1 MAPVD
6 LQARAARARSAL
18 AGRAMTARLPDVA
31 RTEASPMPL
40 PLDGVGMRGIELPVW
55 PDECGVRHPVHARA
69 DVEVDLPDPRVKGIH
84 MSRLY
89 RLLCDSAESERL
101 GTASLEKLLR
111 AMVGSHADCGS
122 ARARLVLSF
131 ELLCKRPALVTP
143 GLHGW
148 NAYPVRLEAAWRDGR
163 FTLDA
168 QVRVTYAS
176 TCPCSAA
183 LSRQLVAD
191 AFEARFAAHA
201 TVATADALAW
211 LQDHATLATPHSQRS
226 IADIQVRLP
235 AGPPDLGLLR
245 LIDQAEAALGTP
257 VQAAVKRADEQ
268 AFARLN
274 GQNLMYVEDAAR
286 KLQAALAGSFAVTRI
301 DVRHLESLH
310 PHDAFARVSNAFAGE
325 VRP

>member
-1 MAPVD
+1 MTGSIP
-6 LQARAARARSAL
+6 S
-18 AGRAMTARLPDVA
+18 MTARLPDIA
-31 RTEASPMPL
+31 STESSLVPY
-40 PLDGVGMRGIELPVW
+40 PLDGVGMRSLELPVW
-55 PDECGVRHPVHARA
+55 PDEAGVRHPVHARA

-89 RLLCDSAESERL
+89 RLLCDSAENEKL
-101 GTASLEKLLR
+101 GAASLEKLLR
-111 AMVGSHADCGS
+111 AMVASHADCGS
-122 ARARLVLSF
+122 ARARLMLSF

-148 NAYPVRLEAAWRDGR
+148 NAYPVRLEALWHDGK

-183 LSRQLVAD
+183 LSRQLIAD
-191 AFEARFAAHA
+191 AFDARFATHE
-201 TVATADALAW
+201 TVATAHVMAW
-211 LQDHATLATPHSQRS
+211 LQDNATLATPHSQRS

-235 AGPPDLGLLR
+235 RNPPDLGLLR
-245 LIDQAEAALGTP
+245 LIDLAEAALGTP
-257 VQAAVKRADEQ
+257 AQAAVKRADEQ

-286 KLQAALAGSFAVTRI
+286 RLQAALAGSFAVARI

-310 PHDAFARVSNAFAGE
+310 PHDAFARVSNASAGK
-325 VRP
+325 VFP

>member
-1 MAPVD
+1 MSRFDALLD
-6 LQARAARARSAL
+6 ACHKRARPIIMTTIAMGAGMLPIAVGLGSADPSF
-18 AGRAMTARLPDVA
+18 R
-31 RTEASPMPL
+31 SPMSIAVIGGL
-40 PLDGVGMRGIELPVW
+40 IHVDGAEPAGGAG
-55 PDECGVRHPVHARA
+55 GVHLRRRRRA
-69 DVEVDLPDPRVKGIH
+69 IH

-191 AFEARFAAHA
+191 AFDARFAAHA

>member
-1 MAPVD
+1 
-6 LQARAARARSAL
+6 
-18 AGRAMTARLPDVA
+18 MTARLPDIA
-31 RTEASPMPL
+31 LTEASPIPL
-40 PLDGVGMRGIELPVW
+40 PLDGVGMRGVELPIW
-55 PDECGVRHPVHARA
+55 PDDPGVRHPVHARA
-69 DVEVDLPDPRVKGIH
+69 DVEVDLPDPQVKGIH

-101 GTASLEKLLR
+101 GAPSLQKLLR
-111 AMVGSHADCGS
+111 AMVESHADCGS

-148 NAYPVRLEAAWRDGR
+148 NAYPVRLEALWRNGS

-168 QVRVTYAS
+168 QVRITYAS

-183 LSRQLVAD
+183 LSRQLIAE
-191 AFEARFAAHA
+191 AFDARFATHK
-201 TVATADALAW
+201 TVVTADAMAW

-226 IADIQVRLP
+226 IADIRVRLP
-235 AGPPDLGLLR
+235 HDAPDLGLLR
-245 LIDQAEAALGTP
+245 LIDLAEAALGTP
-257 VQAAVKRADEQ
+257 AQGAVKRADEQ
-268 AFARLN
+268 AFAQLN

-286 KLQAALAGSFAVTRI
+286 RLQAALAGSFAVTRI

-310 PHDAFARVSNAFAGE
+310 PHDAFARVSNASAGE
-325 VRP
+325 AFA